1 MYFCSILVFSHTQPF
16 SCYFG
21 PEPLTWYWACSSFSG
36 FERQAALIQ
45 PQMVDVSKIIF
56 STTTDIRTTL
66 ESKRR
71 TKCKLICQRTFCSM
85 GMQSFIC
92 PCKFQDNFHIFCS
105 SAGGFYQLMSAAW
118 YTEKNRSMRAVV
130 IQKDVLP
137 YGFRFSQGSFKISF
151 VYWPSHTE
159 RTKWC
164 LCIMTSDQHISPPN
178 IIMSKIL
185 FISKCHINT
194 I

>member
-56 STTTDIRTTL
+56 STTTDIRTL

-118 YTEKNRSMRAVV
+118 YTEKTDRWGQWWYKRMFCRMG
-130 IQKDVLP
+130 L
-137 YGFRFSQGSFKISF
+137 GFHKA
-151 VYWPSHTE
+151 
-159 RTKWC
+159 
-164 LCIMTSDQHISPPN
+164 L
-178 IIMSKIL
+178 SKSRL
-185 FISKCHINT
+185 FIDPRTQNVLNGVYAWWHQTSTFHHRT
-194 I
+194 

>member
-1 MYFCSILVFSHTQPF
+1 MGKLCPPISPGTLAIMLTSHSMYFCSILVFSHTQPF

-21 PEPLTWYWACSSFSG
+21 PGPLTWYCSSFSG
-36 FERQAALIQ
+36 FERQATLIQ

-71 TKCKLICQRTFCSM
+71 TKCKLICQPTFCSM

-105 SAGGFYQLMSAAW
+105 SAGGFYQLMIHRKKPID
-118 YTEKNRSMRAVV
+118 E
-130 IQKDVLP
+130 
-137 YGFRFSQGSFKISF
+137 GSGD
-151 VYWPSHTE
+151 
-159 RTKWC
+159 TKGYFARWV
-164 LCIMTSDQHISPPN
+164 
-178 IIMSKIL
+178 
-185 FISKCHINT
+185 
-194 I
+194 